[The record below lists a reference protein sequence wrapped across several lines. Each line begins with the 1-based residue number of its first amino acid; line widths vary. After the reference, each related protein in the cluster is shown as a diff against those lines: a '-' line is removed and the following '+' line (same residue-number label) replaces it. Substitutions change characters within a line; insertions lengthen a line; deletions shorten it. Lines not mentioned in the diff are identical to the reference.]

1 MKHHN
6 EIIKSIKD
14 IFLETSKVIITD
26 EEMNNVVMNHEY
38 LWKEMYNVYH
48 GMNTFQITDE
58 VIFLNRNSY

>member
-6 EIIKSIKD
+6 EIIKTIKD
-14 IFLETSKVIITD
+14 IFLVTSKDIITD
-26 EEMNNVVMNHEY
+26 EEMNNVVINHEY

-48 GMNTFQITDE
+48 GMKKIQITDE